1 MSTRLLPLFAIV
13 LLACTAGG
21 STEDPVMADTLPN
34 GSPNG
39 PALFQMHCTLCH
51 GKDGKLGLSG
61 AKDLTL
67 SALTRDE
74 VSTVVAG
81 GKGKMM
87 GYRNMLK
94 PVELDAVVDHVMALR
109 TSAPGGRP

>member
-1 MSTRLLPLFAIV
+1 MSMRLLPLFAIV

-34 GSPNG
+34 GSPIG
-39 PALFQMHCTLCH
+39 TALFQMHCTLCH
-51 GKDGKLGLSG
+51 GKDGRLGLSG
-61 AKDLTL
+61 AKDLSA

-74 VSTVVAG
+74 VVAVVAG
-81 GKGKMM
+81 GKGKML
-87 GYRNMLK
+87 GYRHVLK
-94 PVELDAVVDHVMALR
+94 PAELDAVVDHVMALR

>member
-1 MSTRLLPLFAIV
+1 MSFRTLPLLAIT
-13 LLACTAGG
+13 LLACTAG
-21 STEDPVMADTLPN
+21 STPDAPVPTATLADGT
-34 GSPNG
+34 PNG

-51 GKDGKLGLSG
+51 GKDGRLGLSG

-87 GYRNMLK
+87 GYRNMLG
-94 PVELDAVVDHVMALR
+94 PAELDAVVDHVMALR
-109 TSAPGGRP
+109 TSAPPMRP